1 MRISDWSSDVCSSD
15 LDGTAMA
22 EGKVAVELV
31 SPERLLLSEE
41 VDMVVVPGEGG
52 DFGVLVRHAPLISTL
67 RPGVIKVHNG
77 GSVTEQIFVA
87 GGFAEVTPSRCTVLA
102 EEALPVGEIDRAKAE
117 QRLSDAK
124 DDLLD
129 AKDATEKAVAERQ
142 IKVAEEM
149 VRAAG

>member
-1 MRISDWSSDVCSSD
+1 
-15 LDGTAMA
+15 
-22 EGKVAVELV
+22 
-31 SPERLLLSEE
+31 
-41 VDMVVVPGEGG
+41 MVVVPGEEG

-129 AKDATEKAVAERQ
+129 AKDATDNAVAERQ
-142 IKVAEEM
+142 IKVDEEM
-149 VRAAG
+149 VRAAGLAVGPSPPQAVLQRLTRRPAGRTDTPQRPSPPS